1 MFILTLAIDLYSI
14 GLRFES
20 VRERQKSIKL
30 IVSKNSFFKLFR
42 TFSIQSTNIE
52 VIVLFVYWSE
62 NYLKIGTNANLI
74 KSLREIPLA
83 DVFFMSFFSGSS
95 SS

>member
-1 MFILTLAIDLYSI
+1 M
-14 GLRFES
+14 
-20 VRERQKSIKL
+20 
-30 IVSKNSFFKLFR
+30 
-42 TFSIQSTNIE
+42 
-52 VIVLFVYWSE
+52 IVLFVYCSE